1 VAGTVQLEGGVSV
14 AIPLDLAERAD
25 VTVEN
30 ERGGIL
36 HLDLSGWTGAD
47 FTGTVTGQGSISLDG
62 DTFTALD
69 FAQTD
74 LELADPSA
82 GLVLHV
88 NTLEVQRAGQELV
101 TFGQTANPF
110 DLLLGAA
117 DDLRNDQGLDAEQL
131 FARLS
136 QRLLDLDR
144 IHDDLLLGIGVLG
157 SRSARLANAGARA
170 DEVALELAQRLS
182 LVEDADLAEVATDL
196 ARSQQVLQ
204 IAQAAGA
211 QVIQTTLLDFLR

>member
-1 VAGTVQLEGGVSV
+1 
-14 AIPLDLAERAD
+14 
-25 VTVEN
+25 
-30 ERGGIL
+30 
-36 HLDLSGWTGAD
+36 
-47 FTGTVTGQGSISLDG
+47 
-62 DTFTALD
+62 
-69 FAQTD
+69 
-74 LELADPSA
+74 
-82 GLVLHV
+82 V
-88 NTLEVQRAGQELV
+88 NTLDIQRAGQELV

-117 DDLRNDQGLDAEQL
+117 DDLQNDQGLDAEQL

-144 IHDDLLLGIGVLG
+144 VHDDLLLGIGVLG

-182 LVEDADLAEVATDL
+182 LVEDADLAEVAIDL